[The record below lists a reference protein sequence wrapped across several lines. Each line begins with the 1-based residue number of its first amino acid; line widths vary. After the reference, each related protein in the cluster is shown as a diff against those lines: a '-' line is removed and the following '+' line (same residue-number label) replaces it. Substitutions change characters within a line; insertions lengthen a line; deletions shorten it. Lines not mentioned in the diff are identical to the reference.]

1 MLSQRQAFRN
11 RPRQGL
17 IEICLGDH
25 DRLLIADLAGQF
37 RSLLSEG
44 DDPALQRLYPNAY
57 PDHPE
62 HNVEYGQLVH
72 DDLLRGRLEAIEV
85 VEATAQEPS
94 LSLDQLNAWITVV
107 SGLRLVVGTRLDVS
121 EQDEF
126 DPEAEDAPMQSLLWW
141 LAMLLDE
148 AVTAA
153 SHYLPDPLTP

>member
-1 MLSQRQAFRN
+1 
-11 RPRQGL
+11 
-17 IEICLGDH
+17 
-25 DRLLIADLAGQF
+25 
-37 RSLLSEG
+37 
-44 DDPALQRLYPNAY
+44 
-57 PDHPE
+57 
-62 HNVEYGQLVH
+62 LVH

-153 SHYLPDPLTP
+153 SDYLPDPLTP